1 METLLIFIIIAAIQM
16 IAAYNKQKKEAA
28 KKEAQKYTPPPEA
41 TEPIPDPFREI
52 REYMGLPSK
61 EEPEFEQKH
70 EPKHEPK
77 HEYKHESKH
86 EPRPALEQELPY
98 HHTPLPAHPVIV
110 ADTPPKGRGA
120 TNRAPT
126 NYQFD
131 LKDPTRGI
139 LWAAIL
145 HEPRYKVKWK
155 QR

>member
-1 METLLIFIIIAAIQM
+1 MEPLLIFLVIAAIQM

-28 KKEAQKYTPPPEA
+28 KKAAQKYTPPPEA

-52 REYMGLPSK
+52 REYMGLEK
-61 EEPEFEQKH
+61 EEEPEY
-70 EPKHEPK
+70 EPKHKP
-77 HEYKHESKH
+77 KH
-86 EPRPALEQELPY
+86 EPRPALEQELPHY
-98 HHTPLPAHPVIV
+98 HKPLPAHPVIV